1 MIRINVHE
9 AKVHLSRYLDS
20 VEGGE
25 TVVICRR
32 NEPVAELRPVPR
44 RGGEKRPWGLD
55 RGAFEV
61 PADFNQPL
69 PDEELDLWERGKTF
83 PRRARGRPR

>member
-1 MIRINVHE
+1 MG
-9 AKVHLSRYLDS
+9 AKPPTCIDPALADGLLTLANHRTRSVDS
-20 VEGGE
+20 ALASLLE
-25 TVVICRR
+25 
-32 NEPVAELRPVPR
+32 AELGR